1 MGEAHRTV
9 RCASSFFLIRG
20 GDEDVEVIEVAKKT
34 EMVGERET
42 EVVREMRGDRDI

>member
-20 GDEDVEVIEVAKKT
+20 EDEDVEEIEMAKET
-34 EMVGERET
+34 EMVRERET
-42 EVVREMRGDRDI
+42 EMVREMRGDENI